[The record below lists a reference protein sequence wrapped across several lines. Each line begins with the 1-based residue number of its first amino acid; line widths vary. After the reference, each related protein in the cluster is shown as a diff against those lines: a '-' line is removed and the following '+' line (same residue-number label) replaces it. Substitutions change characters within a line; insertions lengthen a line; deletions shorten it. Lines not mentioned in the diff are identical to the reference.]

1 MNDLQPLG
9 YRVTVVTR
17 FRAYHRLVGADF
29 GAENQLHHHD
39 YRLELTLR
47 GDALDEYNYLVDI
60 TLVESRLAAFVTEV
74 AETTL
79 NDHTDC
85 HGNPSVEWLS
95 RLAWGKLTDRMPP
108 QVRWAE
114 VCIWEHET
122 AAAAYAA
129 PVG

>member
-1 MNDLQPLG
+1 MNEMQASG
-9 YRVTVVTR
+9 YSVTVVTR
-17 FRAYHRLVGADF
+17 FRAYHRLIGGDF

-47 GDALDEYNYLVDI
+47 GDALDQHNYLVDI
-60 TLVESRLAAFVTEV
+60 TVVEAKLADFVDEIGF
-74 AETTL
+74 TTL
-79 NDHTDC
+79 NDHQDC

-95 RLAWGKLTDRMPP
+95 RLAWAKLTEGLPP
-108 QVRWAE
+108 QVQWAQ

-122 AAAAYAA
+122 AAAAYSA